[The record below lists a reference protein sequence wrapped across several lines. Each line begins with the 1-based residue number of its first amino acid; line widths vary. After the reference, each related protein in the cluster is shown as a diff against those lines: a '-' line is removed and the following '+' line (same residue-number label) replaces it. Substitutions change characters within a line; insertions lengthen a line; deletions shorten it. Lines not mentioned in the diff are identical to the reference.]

1 MLLAG
6 SKVGGRLPPNA
17 CGSLQR
23 GLTSTMQAKSVG
35 SLTDHAYS
43 VVKERIIECAWMP
56 GMILVESQLA
66 RELDV
71 SKTPIREALQRLV
84 QDRLLE
90 PISRVGYRV
99 APITIE
105 DVGHQFHMRRILE
118 GEAAQLAAA
127 RVDEAALASLGA
139 LNSPWIQGDH
149 SSYSTFLRRNQR
161 FHTMIAELSGNPRI
175 AAWLGSLLDE
185 QTRVLH
191 LGIVLEPEPDRIVN
205 EHAELLSALANR
217 DGYLSRLLAETQVIR
232 SRDMVLQALRH
243 FELDQ
248 IGRT

>member
-1 MLLAG
+1 
-6 SKVGGRLPPNA
+6 
-17 CGSLQR
+17 
-23 GLTSTMQAKSVG
+23 MQVKPGG
-35 SLTDHAYS
+35 SLTEYAYG

-66 RELDV
+66 RELAV
-71 SKTPIREALQRLV
+71 SKTPIREALQRLA
-84 QDRLLE
+84 QERLLE

-99 APITIE
+99 APITLE
-105 DVGHQFHMRRILE
+105 DVGHQFHVRRILE
-118 GEAAQLAAA
+118 AESAQLAAA
-127 RVDEAALASLGA
+127 RVDEAALENLRA
-139 LNSPWIQGDH
+139 LNQPWLQGDH

-161 FHTMIAELSGNPRI
+161 FHTMIAEASGNPRI

-191 LGIVLEPEPDRIVN
+191 LGIVLEPEPDRIVK
-205 EHAELLSALANR
+205 EHAELLAALGNR
-217 DGYLSRLLAETQVIR
+217 DGHLSRLLAETQVIR

-248 IGRT
+248 IART